1 MSTPRRRYSLAM
13 MVLVTVGLLA
23 GPLSPPATA
32 SISGSYEHA
41 VSAHGNRQRAAHDR
55 VALKNSQC
63 LDRYAER
70 QARRMAK
77 KQRMYHQQMGP
88 ILRRCHLSQVGEN
101 VAVGFPKGKSVIA
114 AWMRSPGH
122 RKNLLNKR
130 HRLVGVGAYRDA
142 HGRWYVSQVL
152 GRRAN

>member
-1 MSTPRRRYSLAM
+1 MSTPRRKYSLAM
-13 MVLVTVGLLA
+13 MALVTIGLLA
-23 GPLSPPATA
+23 GPLSPPAVA
-32 SISGSYEHA
+32 SVSGSYEHA
-41 VSAHGNRQRAAHDR
+41 VNVHSNRHRAAHDR
-55 VALKNSQC
+55 VALKKSTG

-77 KQRMYHQQMGP
+77 KQRMYHQSMGP
-88 ILRRCHLSQVGEN
+88 ILRKCHLSQVGEN
-101 VAVGFPKGKSVIA
+101 VAVGFSKGKSVTA
-114 AWMRSPGH
+114 AWMKSPGH

-152 GRRAN
+152 GRRA

>member
-1 MSTPRRRYSLAM
+1 MCTPRRRPSLLLM
-13 MVLVTVGLLA
+13 TLVTVGLLV
-23 GPLSPPATA
+23 GPLSPPAIA
-32 SISGSYEHA
+32 SVSGSYEHA
-41 VSAHGNRQRAAHDR
+41 VNLHSNRQRAAHDR
-55 VALKNSQC
+55 VALKKSKC

-77 KQRMYHQQMGP
+77 QQRMYHQNMGP

-101 VAVGFPKGKSVIA
+101 LAVGFPKGKAVTL

-122 RKNLLNKR
+122 RRNLLNER

-152 GRRAN
+152 GRRAS

>member
-1 MSTPRRRYSLAM
+1 MPTPRRGYSLVM
-13 MVLVTVGLLA
+13 MALVSIGLLA
-23 GPLSPPATA
+23 GPLSPPAIA
-32 SISGSYEHA
+32 SVSGSYEHA
-41 VSAHGNRQRAAHDR
+41 VNVHSNRQRVAHDR
-55 VALKNSQC
+55 VALKKSKC

-77 KQRMYHQQMGP
+77 KQRMYHQNLGP
-88 ILRRCHLSQVGEN
+88 ILSRCHLSQVGEN
-101 VAVGFPKGKSVIA
+101 VAVGYPKGKSVTA
-114 AWMRSPGH
+114 AWMKSAGH

>member
-1 MSTPRRRYSLAM
+1 MSTPRRRYSLVM
-13 MVLVTVGLLA
+13 MALLTIGLLA
-23 GPLSPPATA
+23 GPLSPPAIA
-32 SISGSYEHA
+32 SVSGSYERA
-41 VSAHGNRQRAAHDR
+41 VSVHSNRYRAAHDR
-55 VALKNSQC
+55 VALKKSKC

-77 KQRMYHQQMGP
+77 KQRMYHQHMGP

-101 VAVGFPKGKSVIA
+101 VAVGFPKGKAVTG
-114 AWMRSPGH
+114 AWMKSAGH